1 MKMIQLYIILF
12 FFFSL
17 SCNSQENIVVDPI
30 NPNLFGFNTSNTFT
44 YCNVNDTSFTNKVQK
59 IKPNVL
65 RFPGGNIGNFYHYNR
80 EAYGFDINEVL
91 DWHDQKFP
99 KRVKGLIKDQKARNH
114 NHNYIDDFIML
125 ANQNNSK
132 VILVANIISSEEDEI
147 TKIIKRFKSENIK
160 ILGIEL
166 GCELSNRAFKK
177 HINSVDDYIQLAQ
190 KYSDI
195 IKKEYPDIKVGVV
208 AAPIK
213 DKMPSRLLNW
223 NQKLSEETFYD
234 AIIIH
239 PYLKVIDG
247 DDDYGLMTREDEVS
261 STRKEQFELYKK
273 RIITYFNTG
282 FIKKIVEYQE
292 IFEQEIWITEWNLQ
306 MSKTTGNTM
315 LQSLFVSQ
323 YFLELL
329 SNPDLQNISIAIYHN
344 LAGRDV
350 SGSVFMGGRGKDGF
364 DVHSTYYP
372 LTFLSKIFENDIVRI
387 EQEIKGDVYY
397 YYCFDLKDNLKI
409 SFEINWETNEFIFS
423 KNIDEELV
431 DVTKYFSKDLFDI
444 SDKEGRLQIEK
455 KIIE

>member
-1 MKMIQLYIILF
+1 M
-12 FFFSL
+12 
-17 SCNSQENIVVDPI
+17 
-30 NPNLFGFNTSNTFT
+30 
-44 YCNVNDTSFTNKVQK
+44 
-59 IKPNVL
+59 
-65 RFPGGNIGNFYHYNR
+65 
-80 EAYGFDINEVL
+80 
-91 DWHDQKFP
+91 
-99 KRVKGLIKDQKARNH
+99 IKDQKERNH
-114 NHNYIDDFIML
+114 NHNYIDDFIVL
-125 ANQNNSK
+125 AKQNNSK
-132 VILVANIISSEEDEI
+132 VILAANIISSEDDEI
-147 TKIIKRFKSENIK
+147 INIIKRFKSEDIK
-160 ILGIEL
+160 ILGVEL
-166 GCELSNRAFKK
+166 GCELSNRAYKK

-190 KYSDI
+190 KYADI
-195 IKKEYPDIKVGVV
+195 IKKKYPNMKIGVV

-213 DKMPSRLLNW
+213 DNTPSRLINW

-261 STRKEQFELYKK
+261 LSRKEQFELYKR

-282 FIKKIVEYQE
+282 FIKKIIEYQE

-329 SNPDLQNISIAIYHN
+329 SNPELQNISIAIYHN

-372 LTFLSKIFENDIVRI
+372 LTFLSKLFENDIIRI
-387 EQEIKGDVYY
+387 EQEIKDDVFI

-423 KNIDEELV
+423 KNIDAELV
-431 DVTKYFSKDLFDI
+431 DVTKYFSEDLFDVPNT
-444 SDKEGRLQIEK
+444 EGNYQQK
-455 KIIE
+455 